1 MLFYLLNISSLQFNI
16 NALYFQ
22 WITVDISFLRVT
34 ERGVKLLDWTIE
46 KFANIVAELVDLII
60 SF

>member
-34 ERGVKLLDWTIE
+34 ERGDKLLDWTIE
-46 KFANIVAELVDLII
+46 KFANIVAEFVDLII